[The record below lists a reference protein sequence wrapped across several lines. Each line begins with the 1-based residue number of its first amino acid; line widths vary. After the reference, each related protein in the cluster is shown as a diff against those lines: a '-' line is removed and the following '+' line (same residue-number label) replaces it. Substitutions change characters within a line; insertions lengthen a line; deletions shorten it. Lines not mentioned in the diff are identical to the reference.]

1 MARQVEEGG
10 WPLGLQPL
18 NVRAVSFSTMISGS
32 PSSSS
37 YSSSDLDTE
46 VCLTRNLFF
55 LMILLFRHALIYS
68 G

>member
-18 NVRAVSFSTMISGS
+18 NLRAVSFSTMISGS

-46 VCLTRNLFF
+46 VC
-55 LMILLFRHALIYS
+55 MPH
-68 G
+68 